1 MIFVFF
7 VHYIKKFALDIWDF
21 YLRDCPY
28 NFDIAL
34 AEHEEHLKG
43 AELKQRTKC
52 ISAIYDDI
60 KCLAIQHDLLRER
73 DLWNFDELDF
83 IKELHRMRQRIVR
96 NEDFYKYYSY
106 RIPVEQTYL
115 KNETNQ
121 SSIEQTIRE
130 QGQTSTNEQTN
141 SNKY

>member
-1 MIFVFF
+1 M
-7 VHYIKKFALDIWDF
+7 
-21 YLRDCPY
+21 
-28 NFDIAL
+28 
-34 AEHEEHLKG
+34 
-43 AELKQRTKC
+43 
-52 ISAIYDDI
+52 